1 MKTFLFWLWQWTW
14 GLPQTLIGV
23 ITYIICRK
31 CPHDRYR
38 GTVVTYWNQRGSMG
52 VGMFLFLG
60 CDDPEVRVHEYGH
73 AVQSMI
79 LGPLFLPVMGLP
91 SMLWCNLPVFQR
103 LRKEKGVSYYAFYP
117 EKNANFCGRLVTKER
132 CELK

>member
-1 MKTFLFWLWQWTW
+1 MKTFLFRLWQWTW
-14 GLPQTLIGV
+14 GFPQTLIGAV
-23 ITYIICRK
+23 VYLICRK

-38 GTVVTYWNQRGSMG
+38 GTVVTYWNQRGSLG

-60 CDDPEVRVHEYGH
+60 CDDPQVRVHEYG
-73 AVQSMI
+73 
-79 LGPLFLPVMGLP
+79 LP
-91 SMLWCNLPVFQR
+91 SLLWCNLPACRR

>member
-73 AVQSMI
+73 AVQSII

-91 SMLWCNLPVFQR
+91 SMLWCNLPVCQR
-103 LRKEKGVSYYAFYP
+103 FRKEKGVSYYAFYP
-117 EKNANFCGRLVTKER
+117 EKNANFFGRLVTKER